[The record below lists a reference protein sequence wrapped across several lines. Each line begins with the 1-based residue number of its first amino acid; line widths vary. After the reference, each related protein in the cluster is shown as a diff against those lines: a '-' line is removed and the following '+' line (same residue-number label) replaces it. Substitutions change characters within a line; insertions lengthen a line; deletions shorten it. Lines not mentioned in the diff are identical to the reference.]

1 MDCREGVGAV
11 ADLSVELGKLRLSN
25 PVLLASG
32 TAGFGR
38 EYSRCYDLS
47 QVGALVTKAV
57 TVRPRAGNP
66 PPRVYE
72 TPAGMLNAIGLENP
86 GLDAFLRDELPFLG
100 DLGCPVVVNIAGQD
114 EGEYATLARH
124 LDGAPGV
131 AALEVNIS
139 CPNVKQGGL
148 AFGVD
153 AASASRVTAAVRA
166 QTNLPVMVKLSPNVT
181 DIRVIARAVEQ
192 AGADAISLINTL
204 LGMAIDV
211 QRRRPVLGNVTGG
224 LSGPA
229 IRPVGVRMVWEVAA
243 SVSVPVIGT
252 GGIQEAT
259 HALEYLMAGAS
270 AVMVGTGNF
279 VDPTAPL
286 AIIAGIRRYL
296 EEHELARVKELVGC
310 ARQVAGGRR

>member
-1 MDCREGVGAV
+1 VGALV
-11 ADLSVELGKLRLSN
+11 DLSVDLGKLRLSN

-32 TAGFGR
+32 TVGFGR
-38 EYSRCYDLS
+38 EYGRCYDLS
-47 QVGALVTKAV
+47 RVGALVTKAV
-57 TVRPRAGNP
+57 TVRPRPGNP

-86 GLDAFLRDELPFLG
+86 GLEAFLRDELPFLRE
-100 DLGCPVVVNIAGQD
+100 LGCPVVVNIAGQD
-114 EGEYATLARH
+114 EDEYATLARH
-124 LDGAPGV
+124 LDRAAGV

-153 AASASRVTAAVRA
+153 AASASRVTAAARA
-166 QTNLPVMVKLSPNVT
+166 QTGLPVMVKLSPNVT
-181 DIRVIARAVEQ
+181 DIRAIARAVEQ

-211 QRRRPVLGNVTGG
+211 HRRRPVLGNLTGG

-243 SVSVPVIGT
+243 SVGVPVIGM
-252 GGIQEAT
+252 GGILEAT

-270 AVMVGTGNF
+270 AIMVGTGNF

-286 AIIAGIRRYL
+286 AIIEGIRQYL
-296 EEHELARVKELVGC
+296 EEHRLSGVKAVVGC
-310 ARQVAGGRR
+310 ARPGTGERR